1 MEKLKEFGS
10 RMLKDSALE
19 LLKACREV
27 TTFCI
32 RFIEDLNERENL
44 LGMDETLPNKIHE
57 IDRTLKPFEEVWS
70 LVLKYT
76 TCSQSW
82 TRDSIFRLSSDDIE
96 LQVKQ
101 MLKQSV
107 QLSNN
112 QIMGKMA
119 PLTIKMVQEL
129 SEEIKDFQKNIPI
142 IAVFSN
148 PGLKQRHFVEISE
161 LIGYEGE
168 TLTRKSNLYL
178 NKLMSM
184 GVGHHIDKLEAISET
199 ASKEYMIETTLKKM
213 HLEWED
219 SKL

>member
-44 LGMDETLPNKIHE
+44 LGMDETLHNKIHE

-148 PGLKQRHFVEISE
+148 PGLKQRHFV
-161 LIGYEGE
+161 
-168 TLTRKSNLYL
+168 
-178 NKLMSM
+178 
-184 GVGHHIDKLEAISET
+184 
-199 ASKEYMIETTLKKM
+199 
-213 HLEWED
+213 
-219 SKL
+219 